1 MIVFA
6 GPSLSAPATARWPN
20 VDFRPPA
27 RQGDVYLAALERPAA
42 IGLIDGYFEGVP
54 AVWHKEILW
63 ALNRGIPVLG
73 ASSMGALR
81 AAELDA
87 FGMQGVGAIYQAYQR
102 LEYTDDDEVALLH
115 GPAELGY
122 PVVSLAMVNLRA
134 TVRAADSAGVLDTK
148 TAKSIVSTGK
158 SQHYKARTWD
168 TVIAAAMTEMT
179 DHVADNLRC
188 WIRENEVDQKQQD
201 ACTLLDL
208 MIQSTLRRPAA
219 DFHFEETDLWVQATS
234 AWQARQK
241 AATSPSSYNLFED
254 KSFTGD

>member
-6 GPSLSAPATARWPN
+6 GPSLSAQVISRWPN

-63 ALNRGIPVLG
+63 ALKQGIPVFG

-102 LEYTDDDEVALLH
+102 LEYSDDDEVALLH
-115 GPAELGY
+115 GPADLGY

-134 TVRAADSAGVLDTK
+134 TVRAADRAGVLDTE
-148 TAKSIVSTGK
+148 TAASIVSIAK
-158 SQHYKARTWD
+158 SQHYKFRTWD
-168 TVIAAAMTEMT
+168 TVIEAALTEMA
-179 DHVADNLRC
+179 DHVADTLRC
-188 WIRENEVDQKQQD
+188 WIRENEVDQKRED
-201 ACTLLDL
+201 ACALLDL
-208 MIQSTLRRPAA
+208 MNQSTLRRPAA
-219 DFHFEETDLWVQATS
+219 DFHFEETNLWVQATS
-234 AWQARQK
+234 AWRARQK
-241 AATSPSSYNLFED
+241 AATGSYGYNLFED